1 MIFMKYLEPVRPKL
15 VSKLKMVMNYWN
27 LAHLIFQI
35 CRSRFWCQ
43 KWFLLNI
50 YHLLQ
55 IFPKIKSARNLL
67 KYVTFDI
74 SITVIYWFI
83 YGKEY
88 WLSKKSNVSFCRWF
102 ELYWLFS
109 PIFLLEP
116 LIKMRGSNYYPLSE
130 SSFATKTTITL
141 FYQDSA
147 LKVAYA
153 IMKVSCLIKMFLL
166 VFIMKRFVK

>member
-1 MIFMKYLEPVRPKL
+1 MSISILMSKMIFIKYLPPIRPKFFP
-15 VSKLKMVMNYWN
+15 KLKVPR
-27 LAHLIFQI
+27 II
-35 CRSRFWCQ
+35 E
-43 KWFLLNI
+43 
-50 YHLLQ
+50 
-55 IFPKIKSARNLL
+55 
-67 KYVTFDI
+67 YVTFDI
-74 SITVIYWFI
+74 SIITVIYWFI

-141 FYQDSA
+141 FYQASA
-147 LKVAYA
+147 SKVAYA